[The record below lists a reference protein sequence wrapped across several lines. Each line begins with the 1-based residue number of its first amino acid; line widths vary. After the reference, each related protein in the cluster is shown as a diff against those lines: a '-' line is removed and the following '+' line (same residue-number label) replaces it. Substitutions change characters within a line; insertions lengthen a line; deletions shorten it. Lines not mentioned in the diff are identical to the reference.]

1 MATSESG
8 DPLYDQ
14 AGLGG
19 MGTVSSGMLE
29 EANVDLAAE
38 FIKMMI
44 TQRGFQANSK
54 VITTTDEMMA
64 SLIAIK

>member
-14 AGLGG
+14 AGMGG
-19 MGTVSSGMLE
+19 MGTVASGMLE

>member
-1 MATSESG
+1 
-8 DPLYDQ
+8 
-14 AGLGG
+14 
-19 MGTVSSGMLE
+19 MLE
-29 EANVDLAAE
+29 EANIDLAAE

-64 SLIAIK
+64 TLISIK